1 MKARTMRSCESSRIE
16 CCPSRQV
23 AFYEMHYPHMQ
34 PKNLLHVP
42 LDDEPPAFAGVVQA
56 RRKSEE
62 MPFQP
67 FDSTF
72 EHA

>member
-1 MKARTMRSCESSRIE
+1 
-16 CCPSRQV
+16 
-23 AFYEMHYPHMQ
+23 MHYPHMQ
-34 PKNLLHVP
+34 PKNSLHVP
-42 LDDEPPAFAGVVQA
+42 LDDEPSAVQA